1 MTTKYVRSTTLLCG
15 NSSVVEHNL
24 AKVGVASSNLVSRSK
39 FKAFRATEYCYS
51 VCDPKG
57 SRQRGCRLRASFPA
71 PISTFQSNFKSIFY
85 CASDPSRSS
94 VDRNTVMTATNMVP
108 YSDFA
113 RQSGFHLILFYI
125 QDYLLF
131 KLRSVVI

>member
-1 MTTKYVRSTTLLCG
+1 MTIKWLRSTTLLCG

-57 SRQRGCRLRASFPA
+57 SRQRGCRLRVSFTAANEKINLPYA
-71 PISTFQSNFKSIFY
+71 GLNCLEQFRT
-85 CASDPSRSS
+85 AEGWPSRQ
-94 VDRNTVMTATNMVP
+94 NT
-108 YSDFA
+108 
-113 RQSGFHLILFYI
+113 GCIL
-125 QDYLLF
+125 
-131 KLRSVVI
+131 